1 MHTCCRRGRSN
12 LKLWV
17 IRHAKSSWADAGLTD
32 FERPLNKRGNADA
45 QRMANW
51 FATQSDPATWIWT
64 SDAARALA
72 TSEFVA
78 QGFAAAGPQAISDHR
93 LYHASAETA
102 LDTLRETPSDIDSVA
117 LVAHNPGLT
126 SLVNLLAAAHTIVNL
141 PTFGVARFDIAGD
154 WHELGVAR
162 ATLELMMAPKWD
174 LAKRIP

>member
-1 MHTCCRRGRSN
+1 

-32 FERPLNKRGNADA
+32 FERPLNKRGNGDA
-45 QRMANW
+45 QRMASW
-51 FATQSDPATWIWT
+51 LAKQSDPATWIWT

-72 TSEFVA
+72 TTEFVVK
-78 QGFAAAGPQAISDHR
+78 GFVTARPQTVSDHR

-102 LDTLRETPSDIDSVA
+102 CDTLRKTPSDIGSVA

-126 SLVNLLAAAHTIVNL
+126 GLVNLLAGGQATENL

-154 WHELGVAR
+154 WHELGVAQ

-174 LAKRIP
+174 LAKRIS